1 MPRKSRKCKKP
12 GRKKTA
18 AEQQVQENKNIDRL
32 SLLQA
37 IEIYLPERMK
47 NEVLAHY
54 SADINFAE
62 KTFAIY
68 GRETPNP
75 DLEIYKSFVKYLGTQ
90 TNYINTYSN
99 FSVVTDVKSKIKFHK
114 LSNAQFNLG
123 MLVNNLYACLT
134 MGVNPDGTD
143 RGTIL
148 EILGNAP
155 GPQIPVEEADVYQE
169 SRGLDG
175 NMWECVEDDNGKRWE
190 CVSNPTLKPDKI
202 YIGYEDDDHSM
213 INRMFEPNNY
223 IDLEATLILFYNPI
237 TKSET
242 EISLFQLLYS
252 IDDNFNTIPKD
263 EIDFLDYDI
272 PVDNLRKWIE
282 YFGPMELWDTSEVTD
297 MSWLFYPQRSRT
309 IKSDWTNGA
318 IKIENMFN
326 TDISRW
332 NTSKVLKMVGMFS
345 GSLWFNQDIS
355 TKEVTVNK
363 NTYTAWD
370 VSNVRNYGFTKIFA
384 YTSFNRDISNWN
396 ITTSK
401 PYLTLEAEEDPFY
414 GDLSISHQNKP
425 PRLISGQRALISHGH

>member
-1 MPRKSRKCKKP
+1 MPRKSRKYKKS

-47 NEVLAHY
+47 NQVLANY
-54 SADINFAE
+54 GADINFGKKALY
-62 KTFAIY
+62 IY
-68 GRETPNP
+68 NQETPNP
-75 DLEIYKSFVKYLGTQ
+75 DLEIYKSFVKYLNTQ
-90 TNYINTYSN
+90 SNYINTYSN

-155 GPQIPVEEADVYQE
+155 GPQMPAEEADVYQE

-175 NMWECVEDDNGKRWE
+175 NMWECVQDENGKKRWQLYD
-190 CVSNPTLKPDKI
+190 NPELKPDKI

-213 INRMFEPNNY
+213 INRMFQPNDY
-223 IDLEATLILFYNPI
+223 IDLETTFILFYNPI
-237 TKSET
+237 TASET

-297 MSWLFYPQRSRT
+297 MSWLLYPQKYNSVN
-309 IKSDWTNGA
+309 SDPMTPVL
-318 IKIENMFN
+318 KIENMFN
-326 TDISRW
+326 PDISRW
-332 NTSKVLKMVGMFS
+332 NTSNVVKMVGMFS
-345 GSLWFNQDIS
+345 GAMFFNQDIS
-355 TKEVTVNK
+355 TKEVTVDK
-363 NTYTAWD
+363 NTYIAWD
-370 VSNVRNYGFTKIFA
+370 VSKVKNYGFTKIFA
-384 YTSFNRDISNWN
+384 YSNFNRDISNWN
-396 ITTSK
+396 ITASK
-401 PYLTLEAEEDPFY
+401 PYLTLEAEQNPFY
-414 GDLSISHQNKP
+414 GDVSILPQNKP
-425 PRLISGQRALISHGH
+425 AALS